1 MSIQSLNPSLQGL
14 GQDGKGDKLQAA
26 DKKKKKKDKQLL
38 SQKKQHHHR
47 KGSKSSRSSEAS
59 SGSASV
65 SDGAD
70 HGGDLVVDIQSSAGS
85 INDHDAEAGAKDDHK
100 KKDSSSSSSH
110 QDRIP
115 TIPEEP
121 ALPKGGKLVT
131 VPAVQ
136 PNILFRFDDVS
147 DELLLHGTAAP
158 LSKEEQRKVLKAMAE
173 VQQKL
178 ATREQMN
185 ITIVTIE
192 LTQLVAAHR
201 FTKNSPWIKASYGDS
216 CSWVADYEEEE
227 ESEDGGKTAWTN
239 LRWSFDLERNESDRK
254 DLVFTVCSKSLIVGR
269 YVIDRTEFARIP
281 ETKSGYFEVLGDV
294 RSSVG
299 VSGRIRLLCLRGV
312 AERPKGPHR
321 DQQRHQTH
329 RPTMDTAST
338 SSSVA
343 SSPTREDYIPLQRG
357 PQQLQFGR
365 RSLIVKVLSVAAMDL
380 KPVHFL
386 ESNSPFASVEV
397 GDWVGVSGVVN
408 NAGMAARWNGLNW
421 KFVLSEEVRCEVVI
435 HSKAIKIGRLSVSV
449 EELLAAQTTASGTV
463 QIIKHIVN
471 GTQITGKVKVTMMIS
486 DIKTESSSSSSS
498 SNNNKSPQQ
507 QQDDDVETKATMIDE
522 KGLDRSDL
530 VSTAILGEKGD
541 MVLLKPFIKAP
552 FLLRISEIT
561 VLDSAQASIL
571 RKNSLTV
578 NVVCGTS
585 GMATDEIPNCGAFAH
600 WINLGWKITVIGGST
615 FRVTAWSGGKAIG
628 AAALSVNDL
637 LSTPTDFENNAE
649 IFTKLLNGR
658 KEIVGKVR
666 LSCKYEQSLSIDP
679 DPTSRPGS
687 PLHASKPGEEAA
699 DLAVAAG
706 GDAAVFQADKSSEHN
721 NILLDVEEL
730 SLPVSAH
737 ITGISVFDM
746 VSAHLLLKNSPQVKI
761 AIDRKSV
768 MTEER
773 VGSGPMAVWTDL
785 NWLMKIREDSYVVIA
800 LFSRGKEIGKIEVP
814 PTELISIPVTS
825 KGITEYKALIKS
837 GSQATAAKIQIRMKL
852 SNIDTA
858 APVDAARQQK
868 QHEEESSV
876 KYVSPS
882 SRAEYVRSHQT
893 TLAAAASSSM
903 RSRDG
908 VEYGQRVHM
917 DDDDDDD
924 DLEEGYRDPFPM
936 RSPTGYRDS
945 YASRIEDRSA
955 AAATP
960 SYTNESSA
968 SQMAAAASQSAIVIF
983 DSAEL
988 FAEADKQKGLLDFHM
1003 SLQEIDLLALK
1014 SMHTFSANAPTVS
1027 VACGKYIFTTQ
1038 VETWRTHACMHGCFI
1053 YMGI

>member
-1 MSIQSLNPSLQGL
+1 MSIQSLNPSLRDLDQSL
-14 GQDGKGDKLQAA
+14 DGKEKKLAG
-26 DKKKKKKDKQLL
+26 KKKKKDKQ
-38 SQKKQHHHR
+38 QHR

-65 SDGAD
+65 SDG
-70 HGGDLVVDIQSSAGS
+70 GGRVVDAAAELSTSSTGS
-85 INDHDAEAGAKDDHK
+85 INDHDAEAGAKADHK
-100 KKDSSSSSSH
+100 KKDSSMSTH

-115 TIPEEP
+115 TIPEERP
-121 ALPKGGKLVT
+121 LSEGGKLVA
-131 VPAVQ
+131 VSAVQ

-147 DELLLHGTAAP
+147 DELLRGTAAP
-158 LSKEEQRKVLKAMAE
+158 YVSKEEQHRVLKAMAV

-201 FTKNSPWIKASYGDS
+201 FTKNSPWIKACYGES
-216 CSWVADYEEEE
+216 CSWVADYEEEQE
-227 ESEDGGKTAWTN
+227 EEGGDRTVWTN

-299 VSGRIRLLCLRGV
+299 VSGRIRLLCLKGV

-321 DQQRHQTH
+321 DQQRHLTQ
-329 RPTMDTAST
+329 RPTMDTATASSS

-343 SSPTREDYIPLQRG
+343 SGPTREDSAPLQR
-357 PQQLQFGR
+357 LLLFDR
-365 RSLIVKVLSVAAMDL
+365 RSLVVKVLSVAAMDL

-397 GDWVGVSGVVN
+397 GDWVGVSEMAN
-408 NAGMAARWNGLNW
+408 NAGIAARWNGLNW
-421 KFVLSEEVRCEVVI
+421 KFILSEEVRCEVAV

-449 EELLAAQTTASGTV
+449 EELLGTQPTASGTV

-486 DIKTESSSSSSS
+486 DVKIESSS
-498 SNNNKSPQQ
+498 NKSDQQ
-507 QQDDDVETKATMIDE
+507 QQDNHIDDVETKVTMIDE
-522 KGLDRSDL
+522 KGAINPDHHRALDRSDL
-530 VSTAILGEKGD
+530 VSSAILGEKGD
-541 MVLLKPFIKAP
+541 LVLLKPFVKAP
-552 FLLRISEIT
+552 FVLRISEIT

-571 RKNSLTV
+571 RKNSLSV

-585 GMATDEIPNCGAFAH
+585 GQATDEVPNCGAFAH
-600 WINLGWKITVIGGST
+600 WINLGWKIYVIGGST
-615 FRVTAWSGGKAIG
+615 FRVTAWSGGTAIG
-628 AAALSVNDL
+628 AAILSVNDL
-637 LSTPTDFENNAE
+637 LTVPTDFENHAE

-666 LSCKYEQSLSIDP
+666 LSCKYEQSI
-679 DPTSRPGS
+679 DPTSRPSS
-687 PLHASKPGEEAA
+687 PLHATKPGEEAA
-699 DLAVAAG
+699 DLAAG
-706 GDAAVFQADKSSEHN
+706 DKSSELHN
-721 NILLDVEEL
+721 NIELDEEEL
-730 SLPVSAH
+730 SLPVSAR

-785 NWLMKIREDSYVVIA
+785 NWLMKIREDSYIVIA
-800 LFSRGKEIGKIEVP
+800 LFSRGKQIGKIEVP
-814 PTELISIPVTS
+814 PMELINIPVTS
-825 KGITEYKALIKS
+825 KGITEYKVLIKS
-837 GSQATAAKIQIRMKL
+837 DSQATAAKIQIRMKL
-852 SNIDTA
+852 SNIIIDA
-858 APVDAARQQK
+858 APLDAAARLQ
-868 QHEEESSV
+868 EDSSV

-882 SRAEYVRSHQT
+882 SRADYMRSKS
-893 TLAAAASSSM
+893 LAAAASSSM

-908 VEYGQRVHM
+908 VEYGQRVHV
-917 DDDDDDD
+917 DDDDDDLN
-924 DLEEGYRDPFPM
+924 LEEGYRDPFPV
-936 RSPTGYRDS
+936 RSPNGYRDS
-945 YASRIEDRSA
+945 YASR
-955 AAATP
+955 AATP
-960 SYTNESSA
+960 SSSYANEGIP
-968 SQMAAAASQSAIVIF
+968 SQLAPTSSQSAFVIF

-988 FAEADKQKGLLDFHM
+988 LAEADKQKGLDFHM
-1003 SLQEIDLLALK
+1003 NLQEIDLLALK

-1038 VETWRTHACMHGCFI
+1038 VETWTHALVLHTFG
-1053 YMGI
+1053 GIPHVIVQ